1 MLAAFLPSYPF
12 RGTTAPYL
20 WCYYRLIAQWANESA
35 FFITGRDYVRPVDE
49 WQDRWECEPV
59 MQQRL
64 GYILPDNTTPEQHC
78 YGWLNEARFDD
89 WLAQVGGNP
98 LAAFERFLTKRDPK
112 FEQELHTL
120 LASASKPIEAV
131 LTPCNV
137 PSLAAVC
144 SELGIA
150 VIHFELGALR
160 GPLYYETG
168 YIDFSGVNGNTESDA
183 RYKQFN
189 GGNVERVNG
198 KSAGWQLPLS
208 CDDLHRFF
216 ITSLTERTG
225 LSARSEYDVGVVLQ
239 VEDDSNL
246 LAFANGMNNL
256 SLITLAQQQSES
268 VLVRPHP
275 GSRFA
280 LRQGALALDDS
291 CHSLSFISR
300 CRRIITI
307 NSSVG
312 LEAMLLGKPVQVL
325 GDNAFNFI
333 LAAEQPAE
341 HIRRLAFYLFGY
353 LVPFSL
359 QLCPDYLRFRLSQP
373 NEEDIILRH
382 LSEYMKQQDLKT
394 DLFETLPAAEQITAS
409 VVFANQQ
416 QQHQEQLEQQQQLLE
431 QQTQK
436 LAQLNAQFQ
445 ANQQALL
452 AVEQL
457 RDSMLQSGSWRVTRP
472 LRVAARLLRGDTKAL
487 GDRWQVWSQG
497 TGRVGSMLRK
507 GQTAGRLVVL
517 LCRQPSLALKGI
529 KHVRQSGVRHTINRL
544 REVSVPRSHY
554 FDDTPLALDGR
565 GVVILTTAHCHYL
578 ARHIQNALS
587 KVDVNATIIHQMPA
601 QGFSDVLHFVICPQ
615 MFKRLPSLYVAYQM
629 EQSVSSRWFTP
640 EYFNVLEHAYAV
652 FDYSLRNIEFL
663 QAEGLSYKQL
673 YYLPVGYLAPAEL
686 PQRHETVDVLFY
698 GDINNERRKAYITA
712 LQQEFSVKVVS
723 NLFGEALYAEM
734 AKAKVV
740 VNIHYYEGA
749 LLETTR
755 LYECLSQQQIVVS
768 EEGSDMEEHTELRD
782 LVDFVAVNDIT
793 AMVKRVRYWVKHDE
807 ERADRRVRQLELNE
821 QSPNWFEFYF
831 LRFLLASELISY
843 EQFYEIAARHIHF
856 NSDFVCLGLPET
868 VERRADFDKDNQ
880 YGIEYFPG
888 LRHRLGWIGCGLS
901 YKFLLQRAQDLALPR
916 ITICED
922 DVEFY
927 ANFAERYSR
936 VLAYLDSQEDWD
948 VFAGLI
954 AQLHEELTI
963 LGCEQVDGE
972 RYLTINKMVSM
983 VMNVYSSRFYSKL
996 QAWDSTNHD
1005 AETNTIDRF
1014 IEQHEQVQAV
1024 TTPHFL
1030 VGHKEEL
1037 DSTLWG
1043 FNNQTYSQMIAD
1055 SEVKLK
1061 QKLADYNNTTQPEHA
1076 AG

>member
-1 MLAAFLPSYPF
+1 MLAAFLPPYPF

-20 WCYYRLIAQWANESA
+20 WCYYRLLAQWADESA
-35 FFITGRDYVRPVDE
+35 FFIMGRDYVRSVDE
-49 WQDRWECEPV
+49 WQNRWECAPV

-64 GYILPDNTTPEQHC
+64 GYVLPDNPTPEQHY
-78 YGWLNEARFDD
+78 YGWLDD
-89 WLAQVGGNP
+89 TRLNKWLAQVGGNP
-98 LAAFERFLTKRDPK
+98 LAAFEIFLTERDPA
-112 FEQELHTL
+112 FEQELYAL
-120 LASASKPIEAV
+120 LAGASRPIEAL

-160 GPLYYETG
+160 GPLYCETG

-183 RYKQFN
+183 RYQQFTGGKVESAN
-189 GGNVERVNG
+189 GEPAR
-198 KSAGWQLPLS
+198 WQLPLS

-216 ITSLTERTG
+216 ITRLTERAEV
-225 LSARSEYDVGVVLQ
+225 SARSEYDLGVVLQ

-291 CHSLSFISR
+291 CHSLAFISR
-300 CRRIITI
+300 CRRILTI

-312 LEAMLLGKPVQVL
+312 LEAMLLDKPVQVL

-333 LAAEQPAE
+333 LAAERPAE
-341 HIRRLAFYLFGY
+341 QIRRLAFYLFGY

-382 LSEYMKQQDLKT
+382 LSEYMKQQSLKA
-394 DLFETLPAAEQITAS
+394 DLFANLPVAEQVSAS

-416 QQHQEQLEQQQQLLE
+416 KQHQEQLEQQQQLLE
-431 QQTQK
+431 QQ
-436 LAQLNAQFQ
+436 AQQLEQ
-445 ANQQALL
+445 LR
-452 AVEQL
+452 AVEQS
-457 RDSMLQSGSWRVTRP
+457 RDDMLQSYSWRVTRP
-472 LRVAARLLRGDTKAL
+472 LRVGGRLLKGDTKAL
-487 GDRWQVWSQG
+487 HDRWQEWTQE
-497 TGRVGSMLRK
+497 TGRVASMLRK
-507 GQTAGRLVVL
+507 SQTAGRLAVL
-517 LCRQPSLALKGI
+517 ACKQPSLALKGI
-529 KHVRQSGVRHTINRL
+529 KYVRQSGVRQTINRL
-544 REVSVPRSHY
+544 REVSVPHSHY
-554 FDDTPLALDGR
+554 FSDAPLTLDGH

-578 ARHIQNALS
+578 AELIQDALG
-587 KVDVNATIIHQMPA
+587 KVDIHATIIHQMPA

-640 EYFNVLEHAYAV
+640 EYFKVLNHAYAV
-652 FDYSLRNIEFL
+652 FDYSLRNVSFL
-663 QAEGLSYKQL
+663 QQEGMNYKQL
-673 YYLPVGYLAPAEL
+673 YYLPVGYRAPAQL
-686 PQRHETVDVLFY
+686 PQREEQVDVLFY
-698 GDINNERRKAYITA
+698 GDVNNERRKAYIAA

-723 NLFGEALYAEM
+723 NQFGKALYAEM
-734 AKAKVV
+734 ARARVV

-768 EEGSDMEEHTELRD
+768 EEGCDMEEHAALREV
-782 LVDFVAVNDIT
+782 VDFVPVNDIA
-793 AMVKRVRYWVKHDE
+793 AMVERVRYWVDNDE
-807 ERADRRVRQLELNE
+807 ERAARRAQQLELCE
-821 QSPNWFEFYF
+821 QNPNWFEFYL
-831 LRFLLASELISY
+831 LRFLLANELISY
-843 EQFYEIAARHIHF
+843 EQFYATAAKHIRF
-856 NSDFVCLGLPET
+856 KGDFACLGLPET
-868 VERRADFDKDNQ
+868 VDRRDDFDKDNH

-888 LRHRLGWIGCGLS
+888 LRHRLGWVGCGLS
-901 YKFLLQRAQDLALPR
+901 YKFLLQRARDLNLPR
-916 ITICED
+916 FTICED

-927 ANFAERYSR
+927 PEFAMQYQN
-936 VLAYLDSQEDWD
+936 VLSYLDGKEDWD
-948 VFAGLI
+948 LFAGLI
-954 AQLHEELTI
+954 AQLHDEVEI
-963 LGCEQVDGE
+963 VGCDTHADK
-972 RYLTINKMVSM
+972 RYLTINKMVST
-983 VMNVYSSRFYSKL
+983 VMNVYSSRFYNKL
-996 QAWDSTNHD
+996 IAWDPTDHNP
-1005 AETNTIDRF
+1005 ETNTIDRF
-1014 IEQHEQVQAV
+1014 IEQHEQMRVV
-1024 TTPHFL
+1024 TTARFL

-1055 SEVKLK
+1055 SESKLE
-1061 QKLADYNNTTQPEHA
+1061 QKLADYDNVVQLEHA
-1076 AG
+1076 AR